1 MFIGGI
7 SNRRRKPYNE
17 ANNMEIRALSIG
29 RGAGWISEG
38 FALFGR
44 NPLIWIV
51 LTLAYLAVTIVL
63 NLIPFLWAVALT
75 LLLPVLA
82 AGFMAG
88 CQDLA
93 EGGELR
99 VEHLFEGFRRD
110 TQPLLMVGL
119 LSFAGMIAVSVIA
132 GVIVLSLG
140 GALLGL
146 GILTDGAPESGELFG
161 TLMAAGGM
169 MAILLLLLVFS
180 IMILPLAMAT
190 WFAPALVWFDK
201 LPAFEAMKQSF
212 IGCWRN
218 MLPLSLYGLLLIPLS
233 LLALLPFG
241 LGILVLIPVFF
252 ASIYVSYRDIYS
264 GADT

>member
-1 MFIGGI
+1 
-7 SNRRRKPYNE
+7 
-17 ANNMEIRALSIG
+17 MEIRALNIG

-38 FALFGR
+38 FALFR
-44 NPLIWIV
+44 LNPLIWVV

-63 NLIPFLWAVALT
+63 NLIPFLGAIALT
-75 LLLPVLA
+75 LLLPVFA

-99 VEHLFEGFRRD
+99 VEHLFEGFQRE
-110 TQPLLMVGL
+110 TQPLVMVGL
-119 LSFAGMIAVSVIA
+119 LTLAGWIAASVIA
-132 GVIVLSLG
+132 GVIIMIFG

-146 GILTDGAPESGELFG
+146 GILTDGSAASDELLG
-161 TLMAAGGM
+161 TMMAAGGL
-169 MAILLLLLVFS
+169 MAVLLALLILLA
-180 IMILPLAMAT
+180 MIVPLAMAT
-190 WFAPALVWFDK
+190 WFAPALVWFDR

-218 MLPLSLYGLLLIPLS
+218 MLPLTLYGLVLIPLS

-252 ASIYVSYRDIYS
+252 ASIYVSYRDIYA
-264 GADT
+264 GADI